1 MPTIRMGIAMA
12 KHMVNTRK
20 YSDMAFTILKISVAA
35 LVIAFTSWL
44 SGKKP
49 ELAGFIIA
57 LPIASILVL
66 AFSYMEYRDAQTTI
80 TFAKSIMIGVP
91 VSWLFF
97 APFFFAEKFDYGFWV
112 SYGIGLALL
121 VVGFFIHR
129 QVMGIL

>member
-1 MPTIRMGIAMA
+1 MTTVG
-12 KHMVNTRK
+12 
-20 YSDMAFTILKISVAA
+20 FTIIKIITTTLIIS
-35 LVIAFTSWL
+35 FTSWL

-66 AFSYMEYRDAQTTI
+66 AFSYLEHHNSHATI

-97 APFFFAEKFDYGFWV
+97 VPFFLAEKFDYGFWI
-112 SYGIGLALL
+112 SYIAGIILL
-121 VVGFFIHR
+121 IIGYFLNKYITSL
-129 QVMGIL
+129 I